1 MLIRLRPGADAA
13 ALRARVARLLPA
25 AVVRAGHGVLRVST
39 RRPERL
45 ADALPRIE
53 SLPGVAS
60 AEPSLA
66 EACPRVSRA
75 KAPALRAFRQ
85 GGPILIAG
93 PCSIEDGRSY
103 LAAARRLKAAG
114 ACALRAGVFKP
125 RASPYAFPGLG
136 EKGFPI
142 LREARRETGLPLVS
156 EVLSERQLEMILP
169 FIDMVQ
175 IGARNMRNYELL
187 KAAAVA
193 GLPVLLKRAPGA
205 SLKDWLLCA
214 EYLLRYGDGAVVLCE
229 RGDSYSK
236 SESRGLDL
244 EMIRAA
250 VAATGLP
257 VLADPSHANAER
269 ARVPGQ
275 ALAALRAGA
284 AGLLIE
290 ACAEPEAALVDGRHT
305 LSLDAF
311 TALAAR
317 I

>member
-1 MLIRLRPGADAA
+1 MLIRLEPGAEAA
-13 ALRARVARLLPA
+13 ALRGRVARLLPGA
-25 AVVRAGHGVLRVST
+25 TVRAGQGVLRVAT

-45 ADALPRIE
+45 ADALPRLE

-60 AEPSLA
+60 AEPTLA
-66 EACPRVSRA
+66 EACPRASRA
-75 KAPALRAFRQ
+75 KAPSLRAFRKD
-85 GGPILIAG
+85 GPILIAG
-93 PCSIEDGRSY
+93 PCSLEDGKSY

-114 ACALRAGVFKP
+114 ATALRAGVFKP
-125 RASPYAFPGLG
+125 RSSPYAFPGLG
-136 EKGFPI
+136 EKAFPI

-156 EVLSERQLEMILP
+156 EVLSERQLETVLP
-169 FIDMVQ
+169 FVDMVQ

-187 KAAAVA
+187 KAAAAA

-205 SLKDWLLCA
+205 TLKDWLLCA

-229 RGDSYSK
+229 RGDSYSG
-236 SESRGLDL
+236 SAARGLDL
-244 EMIRAA
+244 AMIRAA

-257 VLADPSHANAER
+257 VIADPSHANGER

-290 ACAEPEAALVDGRHT
+290 ACADPVAALVDGRHT
-305 LSLDAF
+305 ISLDDF
-311 TALAAR
+311 GALAGR